1 MVNLKPN
8 NMEKLLKFNTGL
20 STLIFI
26 IILLTFGS
34 CNQDGPCESPLK
46 WKIESV
52 NTSDIKATINKH
64 DVHINVYG
72 NGTIM
77 FKCKNKK
84 EKILSC
90 IIKINDEWQNHEDS
104 RNSEFKNS
112 FASVVVNQED
122 GTATMSFKDLP
133 ETDTSM
139 VIYVQAFEV
148 ETPFY
153 VDIKVR

>member
-1 MVNLKPN
+1 MYMGMAQLCLNA
-8 NMEKLLKFNTGL
+8 
-20 STLIFI
+20 
-26 IILLTFGS
+26 
-34 CNQDGPCESPLK
+34 
-46 WKIESV
+46 KI
-52 NTSDIKATINKH
+52 
-64 DVHINVYG
+64 
-72 NGTIM
+72 
-77 FKCKNKK
+77 KK

-139 VIYVQAFEV
+139 IIYVQAFEV

-153 VDIKVR
+153 VDIKVK